1 MVAARPLIEPI
12 PRLYT
17 WDDFV
22 LLDDEDKREL
32 IDGQLVEVE
41 VPTSEHEEFVMALGY
56 FLVGWAR
63 QHGGRVLGSG
73 YKVKIRRDRGVMP
86 DVQYFRA
93 GRNPPSQG
101 LSEGA
106 PDLAVEIET
115 GTGSLAPRYHFDYQ
129 LRVERNGA
137 ATLTYWP
144 GYGQDDAH
152 AVRARFTLA
161 DADVRVLASLARQLQ
176 RSPGPIDDRD
186 IPDGGRS
193 ARITLIAAGRRS
205 VMEEW
210 QREPFDGWQRA
221 LQERSRRVIPDSVWA
236 RCEDAQRRHAE
247 RDTP

>member
-1 MVAARPLIEPI
+1 MRQLFNPARRRLQLAIALVALGVAGYALYVPRACCAPAPVNVDEWIASEAARD
-12 PRLYT
+12 T
-17 WDDFV
+17 A
-22 LLDDEDKREL
+22 
-32 IDGQLVEVE
+32 
-41 VPTSEHEEFVMALGY
+41 AL
-56 FLVGWAR
+56 
-63 QHGGRVLGSG
+63 
-73 YKVKIRRDRGVMP
+73 
-86 DVQYFRA
+86 
-93 GRNPPSQG
+93 
-101 LSEGA
+101 A

-193 ARITLIAAGRRS
+193 ARITLIAAGRRR

>member
-22 LLDDEDKREL
+22 LLDDDDKREL

-41 VPTSEHEEFVMALGY
+41 VPTKEHEHFVMMLGF

-63 QHGGRVLGSG
+63 QRGGMVLGSG

-106 PDLAVEIET
+106 PDLAVEIMSPSSVRFDRKTKLEYYQSI
-115 GTGSLAPRYHFDYQ
+115 GTP
-129 LRVERNGA
+129 E
-137 ATLTYWP
+137 YWIVDL
-144 GYGQDDAH
+144 Q
-152 AVRARFTLA
+152 ARFLT
-161 DADVRVLASLARQLQ
+161 RHVLVDGRYVVAGSFDDTERFAPDTF
-176 RSPGPIDDRD
+176 PGLE
-186 IPDGGRS
+186 IPLDEVFPKLPEPAPS
-193 ARITLIAAGRRS
+193 A
-205 VMEEW
+205 
-210 QREPFDGWQRA
+210 EPEPG
-221 LQERSRRVIPDSVWA
+221 
-236 RCEDAQRRHAE
+236 
-247 RDTP
+247 